1 MEGESRRRR
10 LHISGPPAGV
20 LRKGKSQAARKS
32 ARSRAGAV
40 GSGPRTIDAC
50 APKAVVPSAFM
61 CLPPQGL
68 IDSRVTPGPDRLCM
82 SQLDDIELA
91 RALHVLF
98 VTHWIGGVAF
108 ITLVA
113 LPLASAREDARVGW
127 ALFEAIEKRFSAQV
141 RWSIPLAGA
150 TGLWMVWRLDL
161 WDQFG
166 DPTFWWL
173 DAMALIWA
181 VFMALVFVV
190 EPMARTSLAAEAAQD
205 PGVLRRL
212 FRPHVVLLS
221 AAIVTIRSGRWRPWR
236 PFPMTP
242 TS

>member
-1 MEGESRRRR
+1 
-10 LHISGPPAGV
+10 
-20 LRKGKSQAARKS
+20 
-32 ARSRAGAV
+32 
-40 GSGPRTIDAC
+40 
-50 APKAVVPSAFM
+50 M

-113 LPLASAREDARVGW
+113 LPLANAREDARVGW

-150 TGLWMVWRLDL
+150 TGLWMAWRLDL

-190 EPMARTSLAAEAAQD
+190 EPIARTSLAAEAAQD
-205 PGVLRRL
+205 ARVVLRRL
-212 FRPHVVLLS
+212 FRAHVVLLS
-221 AAIVTIRSGRWRPWR
+221 AAVVTILGAVAGAHGGL
-236 PFPMTP
+236 FQ
-242 TS
+242 